1 MYLRSLHFWDVSGG
15 RYLVNDFSGQPVIP
29 ILTMFSRACQWLL
42 FGRQIQ
48 STSPYLILL
57 VISVSKYFF
66 LSIKLV
72 PKQAR
77 HLLLILCLRSYEII
91 YIVGMGS
98 VLSIMF
104 SLGYIE
110 DSSSLQSYWCENL
123 KSHKS
128 V

>member
-1 MYLRSLHFWDVSGG
+1 
-15 RYLVNDFSGQPVIP
+15 
-29 ILTMFSRACQWLL
+29 
-42 FGRQIQ
+42 
-48 STSPYLILL
+48 
-57 VISVSKYFF
+57 
-66 LSIKLV
+66 
-72 PKQAR
+72 
-77 HLLLILCLRSYEII
+77 
-91 YIVGMGS
+91 MGS